1 MHCHRIGLAALIVCL
16 AIGFIDGI
24 HMSPIIRHDRGAH
37 RFSTQV
43 DGAHC
48 ELDYTLA
55 ADVMT
60 ITHTGVPP
68 EVGGRGIAAALVQ
81 EALATARRE
90 GWRVVPAC
98 SYAAVWLGRHPE
110 YRDLVARGS

>member
-1 MHCHRIGLAALIVCL
+1 MP
-16 AIGFIDGI
+16 
-24 HMSPIIRHDRGAH
+24 PIIQHDRSAH

-43 DGAHC
+43 DGADC

-55 ADVMT
+55 AGVMT

-68 EVGGRGIAAALVQ
+68 AVGGRGIAAALVQ
-81 EALATARRE
+81 EAFATARSE
-90 GWRVVPAC
+90 GWKVMPAC
-98 SYAAVWLGRHPE
+98 SYAAAWLERHPE